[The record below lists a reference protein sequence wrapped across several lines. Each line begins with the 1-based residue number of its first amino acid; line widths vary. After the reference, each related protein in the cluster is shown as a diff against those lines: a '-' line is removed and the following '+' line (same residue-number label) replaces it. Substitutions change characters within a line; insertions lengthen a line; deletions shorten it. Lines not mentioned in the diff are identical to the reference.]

1 MAAAT
6 GSLRSKYRRL
16 LKLISRLPEPAR
28 ATECSAARAA
38 FRDNA
43 HASGAAAELL
53 RTKLDDKLR
62 YLRIVTPKRPG
73 DTDDIDEASRV
84 YVLRDGELEQ
94 RQGRREKRVADGTMS
109 MSEARERHD
118 RLLRRQHFG
127 RAPPSYDP
135 GTF

>member
-6 GSLRSKYRRL
+6 GSLRTKYRRL

-43 HASGAAAELL
+43 DASGADAELL
-53 RTKLDDKLR
+53 QTKLDDKLR

-73 DTDDIDEASRV
+73 DTDDVDEASRV

>member
-1 MAAAT
+1 MATAT
-6 GSLRSKYRRL
+6 GSLRSQYRRL
-16 LKLISRLPEPAR
+16 LRLISRLPEPAR

-43 HASGAAAELL
+43 HASGADAELL
-53 RTKLDDKLR
+53 QTKLDDKLR

-94 RQGRREKRVADGTMS
+94 RQGRREKRVADGAMS

>member
-1 MAAAT
+1 MAAAA

-53 RTKLDDKLR
+53 RTKIDDKLR

-73 DTDDIDEASRV
+73 DTDDVDEASRV